1 MANKPMSDDIISEM
15 TKKML
20 SYFKSKDTNKKNAKK
35 RVTKAQKE
43 ALSGAGGFTKLQL
56 SRQADAKRKKR
67 LAKQQ
72 KNVKGQGQSGGINI
86 TRVRTGAKTSGI
98 NLTKN
103 EGKVIKSKD
112 NLSDRRIA
120 LAARKEKAAIDKAYK
135 RNVKSKAA
143 LSEIKKDANIKTDK
157 TPKKK
162 VIVTKEQLRKSGLS
176 LRDYMNFM
184 QGKTRRDDKKSPPKK
199 SSSKVMVDSFK
210 KSNVSVNKNKK
221 AGVDE
226 AKGDNKKVKN
236 YKKNTN
242 KKLDS
247 KGNYKGTNIKP
258 TKLQLERMKK
268 RRARGAVT

>member
-1 MANKPMSDDIISEM
+1 MAEKPMSDDIISEM

-20 SYFKSKDTNKKNAKK
+20 SYFRSKDTNKKNAKK

-86 TRVRTGAKTSGI
+86 TRVRTGAKSSGI
-98 NLTKN
+98 NLTNN

-135 RNVKSKAA
+135 RNTKSKSA
-143 LSEIKKDANIKTDK
+143 LSVIKKDTNIGN
-157 TPKKK
+157 KKK
-162 VIVTKEQLRKSGLS
+162 KAPIVTKEQLKKSGLS
-176 LRDYMNFM
+176 LRDYMNFLKS
-184 QGKTRRDDKKSPPKK
+184 QKTGRKISRDSRFDKK
-199 SSSKVMVDSFK
+199 
-210 KSNVSVNKNKK
+210 
-221 AGVDE
+221 
-226 AKGDNKKVKN
+226 
-236 YKKNTN
+236 KKNT
-242 KKLDS
+242 
-247 KGNYKGTNIKP
+247 KGANT
-258 TKLQLERMKK
+258 
-268 RRARGAVT
+268 

>member
-1 MANKPMSDDIISEM
+1 MAEKPMSDDIINEL

-86 TRVRTGAKTSGI
+86 TRVRTGAKSSGI

-112 NLSDRRIA
+112 NLE
-120 LAARKEKAAIDKAYK
+120 ARKKA
-135 RNVKSKAA
+135 
-143 LSEIKKDANIKTDK
+143 LTKK
-157 TPKKK
+157 
-162 VIVTKEQLRKSGLS
+162 
-176 LRDYMNFM
+176 
-184 QGKTRRDDKKSPPKK
+184 
-199 SSSKVMVDSFK
+199 
-210 KSNVSVNKNKK
+210 
-221 AGVDE
+221 
-226 AKGDNKKVKN
+226 
-236 YKKNTN
+236 
-242 KKLDS
+242 
-247 KGNYKGTNIKP
+247 
-258 TKLQLERMKK
+258 
-268 RRARGAVT
+268 